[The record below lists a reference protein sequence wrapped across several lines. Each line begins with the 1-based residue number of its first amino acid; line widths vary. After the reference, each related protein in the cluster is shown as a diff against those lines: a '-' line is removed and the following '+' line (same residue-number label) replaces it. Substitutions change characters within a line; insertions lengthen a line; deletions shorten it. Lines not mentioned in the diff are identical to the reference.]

1 MFARNRAGDD
11 DAEGVASHNRRRGF
25 LVPKEVRPASME
37 IADGLV
43 LRQEDVEK
51 TGTLRQGRPEY
62 RIKRKLWY
70 QGFEVPAGFIFDVH
84 SLPRPIRIW
93 QPERPMWWGPAAIHD
108 WALESGLVSIK
119 EANLLYLGA
128 MRDLGVKPLH
138 RGVAYAGVEIA
149 RHFFPDRIT
158 EIDPHNV
165 ELVEQHAGREAVF
178 PEKRARVRKLI
189 FGAIKMAAGGYL
201 KSKGI
206 GFL

>member
-1 MFARNRAGDD
+1 MFRRKPSDDD
-11 DAEGVASHNRRRGF
+11 DAERVASHNRRRGIF
-25 LVPKEVRPASME
+25 VPREVQPASME
-37 IADGLV
+37 IAQGLV
-43 LRQEDVEK
+43 LRWEDVEE

-62 RIKRKLWY
+62 IIKRKLWY
-70 QGFEVPAGFIFDVH
+70 QGFEVPAGFRFDVH

-93 QPERPMWWGPAAIHD
+93 QPQRPMWWGPAAIHD

-138 RGVAYAGVEIA
+138 RGVAFAGVEFA
-149 RHFFPDRIT
+149 RHFFPDRIS

-165 ELVEQHAGREAVF
+165 ELVEQYAGREAVF
-178 PEKRARVRKLI
+178 PEEGARRRKLI
-189 FGAIKMAAGGYL
+189 FGALKFAAGGYL

-206 GFL
+206 FL

>member
-1 MFARNRAGDD
+1 MFGRKPSDDD
-11 DAEGVASHNRRRGF
+11 DAERVASHNRRRGF
-25 LVPKEVRPASME
+25 LVPKEVQPASME
-37 IADGLV
+37 IARGLV
-43 LRQEDVEK
+43 LTWDDVEE

-62 RIKRKLWY
+62 IIKRKLWY
-70 QGFEVPAGFIFDVH
+70 QGFEVPAGFRFDVH

-138 RGVAYAGVEIA
+138 RGVAFAGVEFA
-149 RHFFPDRIT
+149 RHFFPNSIT

-165 ELVEQHAGREAVF
+165 ELVEQYAGREAVF
-178 PEKRARVRKLI
+178 PEEGARRRKLI
-189 FGAIKMAAGGYL
+189 FGALRMAAGGYIKAKTGGL
-201 KSKGI
+201 
-206 GFL
+206 L